1 MQQIALLCH
10 KQASNQAPCVKI
22 YPTLP
27 PTQRRSMAM
36 SQLCAVLTDRYHTYA
51 EGWANICK
59 QMSTLKWRWN
69 QDHEQWGKYTLPS
82 LYMSHF
88 CMSCDPP
95 TGIFC
100 PGVKSWRRRCYLSW
114 QLTAKLHIRA
124 SVVQVIQTLMKLCH
138 SQIFHRGTAECFG
151 DGGNYWV
158 CFFRG
163 WQEKLY
169 WVQ

>member
-1 MQQIALLCH
+1 
-10 KQASNQAPCVKI
+10 
-22 YPTLP
+22 
-27 PTQRRSMAM
+27 
-36 SQLCAVLTDRYHTYA
+36 
-51 EGWANICK
+51 
-59 QMSTLKWRWN
+59 
-69 QDHEQWGKYTLPS
+69 
-82 LYMSHF
+82 MSHF

-138 SQIFHRGTAECFG
+138 SQIFHRGTAEWLG

-158 CFFRG
+158 CFFGG
-163 WQEKLY
+163 WHERLY
-169 WVQ
+169 WVQQCRLVVNWIIARLGGKKYRTALFLLGFRDLITNLSKKIISDPTHFHFRGYELR